1 METIQLTENKGVL
14 SAALP
19 ITKEQWLDIL
29 KDDSI
34 TTSNARYALYAFY
47 FLDGRQG
54 SCTDVAA
61 KFGKVY
67 SFYNASVMNFG
78 KAVTNKFGD
87 FQIIDKK
94 GEINYWSMPMGKGWN
109 GKGGHFVWQL
119 RPELVEAM
127 QEYIIEYA
135 LAEFKNCFNAQT
147 TYSSKTHWEEEE
159 YKWIA
164 VKTFQDYWNPDASDF
179 TAMLEQSLSKVGN
192 LLDSGRF
199 FPKGMLLDFCK
210 YDAEIVRGMFRNLY
224 DESIDLKSRVAS
236 FIAKAKEITN
246 TIAPGKNPYQN
257 TNSVSTLLWLRY
269 PEKYFIYKY
278 SEVTAVCNKLGL
290 PNPPKANGSAASMLR
305 GFEIYGLLC
314 SYIHKDTELCAMLQE
329 HLKADDAKY
338 DQDEALHTL
347 AIDFGFWTSNFF
359 EGFMQP
365 QNVIEG
371 NNDKPKIWIF
381 APGEDA
387 RMWPDCQQNGIMSIG
402 WEDMGDL
409 NRFQNREQ
417 LNGTYEEV
425 YAVEN
430 GSTSATLCLWE
441 FSKIIRPGDI
451 VYIKQGRNKVLGR
464 GIVQSGYIYDG
475 SRKEYPN
482 IHNVEWT
489 NVGEWDIAD
498 YGIQKMLP
506 MKTLTEITNDDVLV
520 KNLEAMFS
528 GNTVQLEE
536 HKSDE
541 LRYWWLVASP
551 KYWTFS
557 ELAVGE
563 SIEYTVRNENGSKRR
578 IPVNFENARV
588 GDLVIGYE
596 ANPIK
601 SIVALAKVSKA
612 SDGETISF
620 EKTETIA
627 TPIAWADFKSLPEL
641 QDMEF
646 IKNQNGSLFKLTEEE
661 YSFLIELIGS
671 QNKLKEENS
680 LFAYRKK
687 DFLNDVFMSE
697 GEYDRLSKLV
707 KYKKNVILQGAPGVG
722 KTFAAKRLAYSIMEE
737 VDESRVEMVQFHQ
750 NYSYEDF
757 IMGYKPTEDGGFA
770 LRTGIFYDFCQKARS
785 DKGRPYFFIIDEINR
800 GNLSKIFGE
809 LLMLIENDH
818 RKDAVRLAYRDEKF
832 SVPENVHIIGMM
844 NTADRSLAMI
854 DYALRRRFSFYT
866 MFPGF
871 DTPGFKKLMATYPDT
886 RTAPVVEGVKALNET
901 IRKDDSLGEGFCIGH
916 SYFCGKENVGVDLY
930 DVVNFDIAP
939 MLEEYW
945 FDNPTKAKEE
955 TSKLQKLLI

>member
-1 METIQLTENKGVL
+1 MK
-14 SAALP
+14 
-19 ITKEQWLDIL
+19 KEQWLEIL
-29 KDDSI
+29 KDGSI
-34 TTSNARYALYAFY
+34 TTPNARYALYAFY

-54 SCTDVAA
+54 SCTTAAA
-61 KFGKVY
+61 KFGQGY
-67 SFYNASVMNFG
+67 NFYNATIMNFG
-78 KAVTNKFGD
+78 KAVTNKLDD
-87 FQIIDKK
+87 FQIVDKN
-94 GEINYWSMPMGKGWN
+94 GEINYWSVPMGKGWN

-127 QEYIIEYA
+127 QENLIEYA
-135 LAEFKNCFNAQT
+135 LAEFKKSFNTQT

-179 TAMLEQSLSKVGN
+179 AAMLEKSLSKVGN
-192 LLDSGRF
+192 LMDSGRF

-224 DESIDLKSRVAS
+224 DESIDLGSRVS
-236 FIAKAKEITN
+236 DFIAKGKELTKA
-246 TIAPGKNPYQN
+246 IAPGMSSYQS
-257 TNSVSTLLWLRY
+257 TNSVSTLLWLRF

-278 SEVTAVCNKLGL
+278 SEDIAICNKLGL
-290 PNPPKANGSAASMLR
+290 ANPPKANGSAASMLR
-305 GFEIYGLLC
+305 GFEIYDLLC
-314 SYIHKDTELCAMLQE
+314 RYIHRDADLRAMLQE
-329 HLKADDAKY
+329 HLKSDESKY
-338 DQDEALHTL
+338 HRDEALHTL
-347 AIDFGFWTSNFF
+347 TIDFGFWTSNFF
-359 EGFMQP
+359 EGFMKP

-371 NNDKPKIWIF
+371 SKDKPKIWIF

-387 RMWPDCQQNGIMSIG
+387 
-402 WEDMGDL
+402 
-409 NRFQNREQ
+409 
-417 LNGTYEEV
+417 
-425 YAVEN
+425 
-430 GSTSATLCLWE
+430 
-441 FSKIIRPGDI
+441 
-451 VYIKQGRNKVLGR
+451 
-464 GIVQSGYIYDG
+464 
-475 SRKEYPN
+475 
-482 IHNVEWT
+482 
-489 NVGEWDIAD
+489 
-498 YGIQKMLP
+498 
-506 MKTLTEITNDDVLV
+506 
-520 KNLEAMFS
+520 
-528 GNTVQLEE
+528 
-536 HKSDE
+536 
-541 LRYWWLVASP
+541 
-551 KYWTFS
+551 
-557 ELAVGE
+557 
-563 SIEYTVRNENGSKRR
+563 
-578 IPVNFENARV
+578 
-588 GDLVIGYE
+588 
-596 ANPIK
+596 
-601 SIVALAKVSKA
+601 
-612 SDGETISF
+612 
-620 EKTETIA
+620 ETIA
-627 TPIAWADFKSLPEL
+627 TPRAWADFKSLPEL

-671 QNKLKEENS
+671 QNKRKEDNS

-687 DFLNDVFMSE
+687 DFLNEVFMSE

-722 KTFAAKRLAYSIMEE
+722 KTFAAKRLAYSIMGE

-871 DTPGFKKLMATYPDT
+871 DTPGFKKLMTTYPDT
-886 RTAPVVEGVKALNET
+886 RTAGVVEGVKALNET